1 MTEKQIKTV
10 TPINDEWEFSFEDAA
25 VDNANEITDWQK
37 ISLPHTWNNL
47 DGQDGSDDYRRGRGW
62 YKRCLNIDLEQ
73 DREYWL
79 EFLGVNSVADVYVN
93 NIHIGRHRGGYT
105 LFRFNITDAVKNG
118 ENTLVVYADNSPF
131 TDVIPLEADFTF
143 FGGIY
148 REVNLITAPRL
159 HFALDDYGSDGIK
172 LSYDNSPS
180 IRDCVELS
188 IKAKVSGAGR
198 NYRAEFAVNIPD
210 EFDYCNG
217 IDDLD
222 FSVSS
227 VLSEKGLTI
236 ANKAYEGNDEEIN
249 CIIPIKSPHL
259 WNGRRDPFRYKVTCT
274 LYDGDTA
281 VDEIVKYVGF
291 RYFSIHRFKGFLL
304 NGESYPLRG
313 VNRHQDRK
321 DMGWAITNK
330 EHDED
335 FAMIYEMGANAI
347 RLAHYPHHPHFYE
360 RCDQYGLLV
369 WAEIPFV
376 DHIGGLMLSPL
387 PTDTKIDPSV
397 TQRQLDNAKLQLTE
411 LILQQCHRPSIF
423 CWSISN
429 EVAQKYKR
437 CADDMLRQL
446 DALVH
451 QLDSS
456 RYSAMA
462 INHKYACRWK
472 SDIKG
477 CNIYPGWYGGT
488 EKHFRLQANMYYRA
502 NRYKGIAVSE
512 YGAGSNIMHHTEN
525 PCQPKNTVCDFH
537 SEEWQSIVHENAL
550 EYFMSPRA
558 KKIWGTFVWNMFDF
572 AVDIRNEGDMPGMN
586 DKGLVTYDRRVKK
599 DAFYLYKAYWSN
611 SPTLHIT
618 SKRFGQREQKIISVK
633 VYSNAE
639 SVSLSLNGKALYTLN
654 NSQNKQPNVFIF
666 NNIQLEKGKNE
677 ITATGSNCTFD
688 KAVWEF

>member
-1 MTEKQIKTV
+1 MTDKQKKTV
-10 TPINDEWEFSFEDAA
+10 TPINDKWEFFFEGAPVEDTS
-25 VDNANEITDWQK
+25 EITDWEK
-37 ISLPHTWNNL
+37 ISIPHTWNNL
-47 DGQDGSDDYRRGRGW
+47 DGQDGGDDYRRGRGH
-62 YKRCLNIDLEQ
+62 YRRRLNIDKGESN
-73 DREYWL
+73 EYWL

-93 NIHIGRHRGGYT
+93 DIHIGQHRGGYT
-105 LFRFNITDAVKNG
+105 LFRFNITDAVKSG

-131 TDVIPLEADFTF
+131 PDVIPLEADFTF

-148 REVNLITAPRL
+148 REVNLITVPRL
-159 HFALDDYGSDGIK
+159 HFALDDYGSEGIK

-180 IRDCVELS
+180 ICDCVELS
-188 IKAKVSGAGR
+188 INAKVSGAGR
-198 NYRAEFAVNIPD
+198 NYRAEFTVSIPD
-210 EFDYCNG
+210 KFDYCNG
-217 IDDLD
+217 INQVD
-222 FSVSS
+222 FSVNSLLSKSGSVISS
-227 VLSEKGLTI
+227 KVCEGKDEKIECT
-236 ANKAYEGNDEEIN
+236 
-249 CIIPIKSPHL
+249 IPIKSPHL
-259 WNGRRDPFRYKVTCT
+259 WNGRLDPFRYKVTCT
-274 LYDGDTA
+274 LFDGDTA
-281 VDEIVKYVGF
+281 VDEVIKYVGF

-304 NGESYPLRG
+304 NGRSYPLRG

-321 DMGWAITNK
+321 DMGNAITVK

-335 FAMIYEMGANAI
+335 FAMIYEMGANAV

-387 PTDTKIDPSV
+387 PTDTAIDPSV

-411 LILQQCHRPSIF
+411 LILQQCHRPSIY

-429 EVAQKYKR
+429 EVAQKYKK
-437 CADDMLRQL
+437 CAGDMLKQL

-451 QLDSS
+451 QLDST

-488 EKHFRLQANMYYRA
+488 EKHFSLHANMYFRA
-502 NRYKGIAVSE
+502 NRFKGIAVSE
-512 YGAGSNIMHHTEN
+512 YGAGSNIMHHTEA
-525 PCQPKNTVCDFH
+525 PSQPKNTVCDFH

-550 EYFMSPRA
+550 EYFMSPKA
-558 KKIWGTFVWNMFDF
+558 KKIWGAFVWNMFDF

-586 DKGLVTYDRRVKK
+586 DKGLVTYDRRIKK

-611 SPTLHIT
+611 EPTVHIT
-618 SKRFGQREQKIISVK
+618 SKRFGKREQRIISVK

-639 SVSLSLNGKALYTLN
+639 SISLFHNGNKLATIGN
-654 NSQNKQPNVFIF
+654 KQNKQLNVFIF
-666 NNIQLEKGKNE
+666 NNIQLAEGKNE
-677 ITATGSNCTFD
+677 ITAAGSNGISDNVIWTF
-688 KAVWEF
+688 